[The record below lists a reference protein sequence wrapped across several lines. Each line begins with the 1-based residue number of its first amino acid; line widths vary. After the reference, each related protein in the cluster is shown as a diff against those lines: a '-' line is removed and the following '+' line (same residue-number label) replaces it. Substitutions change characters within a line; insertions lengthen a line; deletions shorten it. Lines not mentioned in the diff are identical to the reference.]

1 MTDQVFGEANSRELE
16 TIPFQILNQSGLKA
30 PLYVW
35 IQGIIP
41 DTDPIEYVYVSDIK
55 GNVTE
60 IPKGS
65 KKLTLSLMLPAND
78 TTIALPR
85 LIALRVYLSF
95 GEPLFT
101 D

>member
-1 MTDQVFGEANSRELE
+1 MTDQMFGEANNRGLE

-41 DTDPIEYVYVSDIK
+41 DTNPNEYVYVSDLK

-60 IPKGS
+60 IPKS
-65 KKLTLSLMLPAND
+65 SNKLTLSMVPRTEREATSTRTTVPA
-78 TTIALPR
+78 
-85 LIALRVYLSF
+85 
-95 GEPLFT
+95 
-101 D
+101 